1 MQFPMQNN
9 AQMLLSKNIPYD
21 INTLFS
27 QLYEYNCFEANLKRA
42 LLMNDFSKLQ
52 TVNLINA
59 FWLYQWKTVSCYE
72 AIKNEL
78 SIYYSLQE
86 NFSAIINNYYT
97 VVGKLNIDKKLES
110 NIDNSY
116 IVAEYNSSMGRYDID
131 EETEFE
137 IISKKLW
144 NYFVP
149 PNTNNINNGTS
160 VELKLEH
167 LSNDSLVVHLNNCAC
182 YVILKKK
189 KKEAIGKI

>member
-1 MQFPMQNN
+1 MQFQMQNN
-9 AQMLLSKNIPYD
+9 AQMLLNKNIPYD

-27 QLYEYNCFEANLKRA
+27 QLYEYNMFEANLKRA

-78 SIYYSLQE
+78 SIY
-86 NFSAIINNYYT
+86 FSAIINNYYT
-97 VVGKLNIDKKLES
+97 VVDKLNIDKKLES
-110 NIDNSY
+110 NINNSY
-116 IVAEYNSSMGRYDID
+116 ILAEYNSSIGRYDID

-137 IISKKLW
+137 IISKELW
-144 NYFVP
+144 NCFVP

-160 VELKLEH
+160 IELKLEH

-182 YVILKKK
+182 YVIFWNNEK
-189 KKEAIGKI
+189 